1 MVGIAGA
8 GDDHL
13 ALLSKVAET
22 FVDDDAGGCPPLGR
36 GRAEDVMAVLD
47 VVRV

>member
-1 MVGIAGA
+1 VIGIAGA

-13 ALLSKVAET
+13 SLLSKVAEP
-22 FVDDDAGGCPPLGR
+22 FVDDTRVAALR
-36 GRAEDVMAVLD
+36 SATTAEGVLAVLD